1 MLKHGGT
8 EGHTKRLVSDQMCD
22 KKKITRAFTWGDI
35 SVLQQKKI

>member
-8 EGHTKRLVSDQMCD
+8 EGHTKRLVSDQCD

-35 SVLQQKKI
+35 NVLQQKKF